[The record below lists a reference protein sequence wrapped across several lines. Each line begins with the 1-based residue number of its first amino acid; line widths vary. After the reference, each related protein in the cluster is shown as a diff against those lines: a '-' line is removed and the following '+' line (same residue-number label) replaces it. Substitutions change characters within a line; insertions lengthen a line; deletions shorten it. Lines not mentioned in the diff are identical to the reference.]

1 MASPAGEAPP
11 RRRRWPRRL
20 LIAANIVVAVCI
32 IGVAAGY
39 GYLHYQ
45 FGRID
50 KVKLGSILKSDANDG
65 PSAPMTVLLVGSD
78 SRANLD
84 PTEAQ
89 SYGSAK
95 DVGGQR
101 SDTIIVLRI
110 DPKNEKAAMLSIP
123 RDLWV
128 QIAGT
133 KTNSRI
139 NSAFDQGPGQL
150 IQTIDDQ
157 LGIGINHYV
166 QVDFDGFKG
175 IVDALGGVQIYSPA
189 KARDKVTGLD
199 IPNAGCVT
207 LDGNQALSFVRS
219 RHYEYQ
225 ENGRWKTDPTGDLGR
240 IQRQQDFIR
249 RVLKKANSKAKGLD
263 VFALNKMVN
272 TGIHYVKFDDALTTK
287 DLTSLARRFK
297 SLDPEAVQMYTLP
310 TTPASIGGASVL
322 RLKQPDAQQVIDQ
335 FLEKAPPPAS
345 AAGAAPNA
353 EKPPADLPTSAV
365 RVRVLNGSGAEGE
378 ARSVSSDLSNLGF
391 NIAGIGEAPSF
402 GHDATEIHYGRGQR
416 DKALLVQSKIKGDT
430 TLSED
435 TTLRSVDVVVITGKK
450 FGGVEGGA
458 ETTTTVTPTTA
469 PGGKAPATTA
479 PPKPPGPQC

>member
-1 MASPAGEAPP
+1 MASPAEEAPP
-11 RRRRWPRRL
+11 RRHRRWPRRL
-20 LIAANIVVAVCI
+20 LIAANILVAVCI

-50 KVKLGSILKSDANDG
+50 KIRFGGGVLAQDDSSG
-65 PSAPMTVLLVGSD
+65 APMNVLLVGSD
-78 SRANLD
+78 SRSDLT
-84 PTEAQ
+84 PEEAKN
-89 SYGSAK
+89 YGSASQ
-95 DVGGQR
+95 VGGQR

-128 QIAGT
+128 QLANG
-133 KTNSRI
+133 KGNGRI
-139 NSAFDQGPGQL
+139 NSAFDNGAPSL
-150 IQTIDDQ
+150 VQTIGQ
-157 LGIGINHYV
+157 NLGIDINHYV

-175 IVDALGGVQIYSPA
+175 IVEALGGVQIYSPA
-189 KARDKVTGLD
+189 KARDKVTGLN
-199 IPNAGCVT
+199 IPNPGCVT
-207 LDGNQALSFVRS
+207 LDGDQALAFVRS

-263 VFALNKMVN
+263 VLALNKMVN

-287 DLTSLARRFK
+287 DLTSLAKRFK

-310 TTPASIGGASVL
+310 TVPANIGGAAVL

-335 FLEKAPPPAS
+335 FLEKAPAPA
-345 AAGAAPNA
+345 AASQNQ
-353 EKPPADLPTSAV
+353 EKPPADLSTSSV
-365 RVRVLNGSGAEGE
+365 RVRVLNGSGAEGQ

-391 NIAGIGEAPSF
+391 NIAGIGEASSF
-402 GHDATEIHYGRGQR
+402 TYDATEIRYGRGQR
-416 DKALLVQSKIKGDT
+416 DKALLVQTKVKGDT
-430 TLSED
+430 KLVED
-435 TTLRSVDVVVITGKK
+435 TTLRSVDVVVITGSK
-450 FGGVEGGA
+450 FGGVEGGTPTSTTA
-458 ETTTTVTPTTA
+458 APAPSGKATTTTAA
-469 PGGKAPATTA
+469 PQPS
-479 PPKPPGPQC
+479 GPQC